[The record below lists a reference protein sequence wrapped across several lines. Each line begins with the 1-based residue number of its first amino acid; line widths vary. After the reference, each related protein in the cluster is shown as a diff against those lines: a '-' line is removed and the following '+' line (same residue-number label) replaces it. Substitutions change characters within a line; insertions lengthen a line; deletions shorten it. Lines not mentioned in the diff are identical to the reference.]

1 MPGGLVV
8 RTQNGGRSIPEHWDT
23 RVCLVEE
30 DPDLVRDVD
39 PAEFDS
45 MRAAA
50 MAPTLALESGVLHG
64 FADLPAPAFGF
75 FVLNGLLTRGV
86 VIQGRRSAELLGPGD
101 VLRPRASEGYDSS
114 VPFEVTWEALE
125 PARIAVLDQDFADAV
140 TQWPVLISALMDRVM
155 RRAHSL
161 GFHLAVSHLKLVEMR
176 LLVILWYYAD
186 RWGRVTPDGVVL
198 PLRMTHSLLAR
209 IVGARRPSVSTALG
223 RLQERGLVD
232 RTEAGHWVL
241 RGQPPG
247 DLEEWPAAEISG
259 AAGAQGPARS
269 DDA

>member
-1 MPGGLVV
+1 VG
-8 RTQNGGRSIPEHWDT
+8 THNGVGSIPEQWET
-23 RVCLVEE
+23 RVSLIEE
-30 DPDLVRDVD
+30 DPDLVRKVD
-39 PAEFDS
+39 PSRFQGL
-45 MRAAA
+45 RAAA
-50 MAPTLALESGVLHG
+50 MAPTFTLEQGSVATLSE
-64 FADLPAPAFGF
+64 LPPPMLGF
-75 FVLNGLLTRGV
+75 FVLNGLLSRGV

-101 VLRPRASEGYDSS
+101 VLRPRASDDLEPS
-114 VPFEVTWEALE
+114 VPYEVTWEALE
-125 PARIAVLDQDFADAV
+125 PVRIAVLDKDFAEDVAN
-140 TQWPVLISALMDRVM
+140 WPELIAALMDRVM

-186 RWGRVTPDGVVL
+186 RWGRVTPEGVVL

-223 RLQERGLVD
+223 RLQDRGLVD

-247 DLEEWPAAEISG
+247 DLEEWPAAVVSD
-259 AAGAQGPARS
+259 AGAQERDSEG
-269 DDA
+269 

>member
-1 MPGGLVV
+1 MTVA
-8 RTQNGGRSIPEHWDT
+8 THNGGGSIPEQWET
-23 RVCLVEE
+23 RVSIIDE
-30 DPDLVRDVD
+30 DPDLVRNIE
-39 PAEFDS
+39 PARLAGL
-45 MRAAA
+45 RAAA
-50 MAPTLALESGVLHG
+50 MAPTLALEPGIVDHL
-64 FADLPAPAFGF
+64 AELPPPAFGF
-75 FVLNGLLTRGV
+75 FVIDGLLTRGV

-101 VLRPRASEGYDSS
+101 VLRPRASDDLDPS
-114 VPFEVTWEALE
+114 VPFDVTWEALQ
-125 PARIAVLDQDFADAV
+125 PVRIGVLDAEFAEAV
-140 TQWPVLISALMDRVM
+140 SRWPEMVAALMDRVM

-186 RWGRVTPDGVVL
+186 RWGRVTPEGVVL

-223 RLQERGLVD
+223 RLQERGLVE

-247 DLEEWPAAEISG
+247 DLEEWPANAVSSPSSSQAPG
-259 AAGAQGPARS
+259 S
-269 DDA
+269 DVD

>member
-1 MPGGLVV
+1 
-8 RTQNGGRSIPEHWDT
+8 
-23 RVCLVEE
+23 VEA
-30 DPDLVRDVD
+30 DPDLVRNVD
-39 PAEFDS
+39 PARFEAL
-45 MRAAA
+45 RAAA
-50 MAPTLALESGVLHG
+50 TAPTLSLAAGGVDSL
-64 FADLPAPAFGF
+64 AELPPPAFGF
-75 FVLNGLLTRGV
+75 FVVKGLLTRGV

-101 VLRPRASEGYDSS
+101 VLRPRASEGLEPS

-125 PARIAVLDQDFADAV
+125 PVRLAVLDTEFAENVAGS
-140 TQWPVLISALMDRVM
+140 PELIAALMDRVM

-186 RWGRVTPDGVVL
+186 RWGRVTPGGVVL

-223 RLQERGLVD
+223 RLQDRGLVE

-247 DLEEWPAAEISG
+247 DLEEWPAAAITGVSG
-259 AAGAQGPARS
+259 SQVPAS
-269 DDA
+269 GGD

>member
-1 MPGGLVV
+1 MPE
-8 RTQNGGRSIPEHWDT
+8 QWEA
-23 RVCLVEE
+23 RVSLIDE
-30 DPDLVRDVD
+30 DPDLVRKVD
-39 PAEFDS
+39 PS
-45 MRAAA
+45 MLQDLRAAA
-50 MAPTLALESGVLHG
+50 TAPALTLEQGNVDGLSELPPPTL
-64 FADLPAPAFGF
+64 GF
-75 FVLNGLLTRGV
+75 FVLNGLLSRGV

-101 VLRPRASEGYDSS
+101 VLRPRASDDLDPS

-125 PARIAVLDQDFADAV
+125 PVRIAVLDKDFADAV
-140 TQWPVLISALMDRVM
+140 AHWPELIAALMDRVM

-223 RLQERGLVD
+223 RLQDRGLVD

-247 DLEEWPAAEISG
+247 DLEEWPAA
-259 AAGAQGPARS
+259 ALS
-269 DDA
+269 DAPGSQERDSES

>member
-1 MPGGLVV
+1 
-8 RTQNGGRSIPEHWDT
+8 
-23 RVCLVEE
+23 VEE
-30 DPDLVRDVD
+30 DLDLVRDVE
-39 PAEFDS
+39 PARFEGL
-45 MRAAA
+45 RAAS
-50 MAPTLALESGVLHG
+50 MAPTLTLEQGPAGRMSQI
-64 FADLPAPAFGF
+64 PAPAFGF
-75 FVLNGLLTRGV
+75 FVLNGLLSRGV

-101 VLRPRASEGYDSS
+101 VLRPRASEGLESS
-114 VPFEVTWEALE
+114 VPFDVTWEALE
-125 PARIAVLDQDFADAV
+125 PVRLAVLDQDFATSV
-140 TQWPVLISALMDRVM
+140 SHSPELIAALMDRVM

-223 RLQERGLVD
+223 RLQDRGLVD

-247 DLEEWPAAEISG
+247 DLEEWPAAAISG
-259 AAGAQGPARS
+259 APGSQERPGS
-269 DDA
+269 SED